1 MTTEAP
7 ERYPVGSQILVFRRL
22 YDNPIADDGSDKPNE
37 FLGEFTV
44 QQVLLDDFYSGQ
56 MLATDDAGKY
66 VLINESEVSYVN
78 GGSRF
83 TVTPLSIEA
92 MGDFKAGLERAAEI
106 LETLIAEEHF
116 SQFYDERAKGRC
128 SGMVEC
134 LQAISA
140 EKDKP

>member
-7 ERYPVGSQILVFRRL
+7 ERAAAREKEL
-22 YDNPIADDGSDKPNE
+22 DGYE
-37 FLGEFTV
+37 ARF
-44 QQVLLDDFYSGQ
+44 
-56 MLATDDAGKY
+56 GKY
-66 VLINESEVSYVN
+66 VNEHGTFGKVSLQI
-78 GGSRF
+78 GSQSFAIERF
-83 TVTPLSIEA
+83 DADQDDGEEDAVHRRWYKRMLCNALHNLVEEQNSDA
-92 MGDFKAGLERAAEI
+92 FNAGLERAAEI

-116 SQFYDERAKGRC
+116 SQFDDERAKGRC